1 MSYINSMSKN
11 AVISARIED
20 KLKQSAESILK
31 KLGISPSEA
40 ITIFY
45 KQVELKNGLPF
56 EVKLPNKVT
65 LKTFKDSDEGKSVKS
80 FKNAKDLY
88 KDLGI

>member
-1 MSYINSMSKN
+1 MSKN

-20 KLKQSAESILK
+20 KLKRSAESILS

-45 KQVELKNGLPF
+45 KQVELRKGLPF
-56 EVKLPNKVT
+56 DVKIPNKIT
-65 LKTFKDSDEGKSVKS
+65 IKAFQDSDNGKNIKS
-80 FKNAKDLY
+80 HKNLNDLY
-88 KDLGI
+88 EDLGI

>member
-1 MSYINSMSKN
+1 MAKN
-11 AVISARIED
+11 AVISARIEGN
-20 KLKQSAESILK
+20 LKKKAESILQ

-45 KQVELKNGLPF
+45 KQVELRKGLPF
-56 EVKLPNKVT
+56 EVKIPNKT
-65 LKTFKDSDEGKSVKS
+65 TRKALKDSTEKSNLKKFDTPDE
-80 FKNAKDLY
+80 LY

>member
-1 MSYINSMSKN
+1 MSKN

-20 KLKQSAESILK
+20 KLKKNAESILNR
-31 KLGISPSEA
+31 LGITPSEA

-45 KQVELKNGLPF
+45 KQVELRKGLPF
-56 EVKLPNKVT
+56 EVKIPNKTT
-65 LKTFKDSDEGKSVKS
+65 LNAFQDSESGKNTKS
-80 FKNAKDLY
+80 FKKLDDLY

>member
-1 MSYINSMSKN
+1 MSKN

-20 KLKQSAESILK
+20 GLKKKAETILK

-45 KQVELKNGLPF
+45 KQVELRKGLPF
-56 EVKLPNKVT
+56 EVKIPNATTRKA
-65 LKTFKDSDEGKSVKS
+65 LKDSEEN
-80 FKNAKDLY
+80 KNQKKFENIDDLY

>member
-1 MSYINSMSKN
+1 MPKN

-20 KLKQSAESILK
+20 KLKKNAESILK

-45 KQVELKNGLPF
+45 KQVELRKGLPF
-56 EVKLPNKVT
+56 EVKIPNKTT
-65 LKTFKDSDEGKSVKS
+65 LNTFNESDEGKNVKTFKDTKE
-80 FKNAKDLY
+80 LY

>member
-1 MSYINSMSKN
+1 MSKN

-20 KLKQSAESILK
+20 GLKKKAETILK

-45 KQVELKNGLPF
+45 KQVELRKGLPF
-56 EVKLPNKVT
+56 EVKIPNATTRKA
-65 LKTFKDSDEGKSVKS
+65 LKDSEENRNQKK
-80 FKNAKDLY
+80 FENIEDLY
-88 KDLGI
+88 RDLGI

>member
-1 MSYINSMSKN
+1 MLKN

-20 KLKQSAESILK
+20 GLKKKAETILK

-45 KQVELKNGLPF
+45 KQVELRKGLPF
-56 EVKLPNKVT
+56 EVKIPNATTRKA
-65 LKTFKDSDEGKSVKS
+65 LKDSEENKNQKK
-80 FKNAKDLY
+80 FKNIDDLY

>member
-1 MSYINSMSKN
+1 MSKN

-20 KLKQSAESILK
+20 SLKKKAETILK
-31 KLGISPSEA
+31 KLGITPSEA

-45 KQVELKNGLPF
+45 KQVELRQGLPF
-56 EVKLPNKVT
+56 AVKIPNKT
-65 LKTFKDSDEGKSVKS
+65 TMKTFQDSNNGNNLKS
-80 FKNAKDLY
+80 FDNLNDLY

>member
-1 MSYINSMSKN
+1 MSKN

-20 KLKQSAESILK
+20 KLKSRAESILK
-31 KLGISPSEA
+31 KLGVTPSEA

-45 KQVELKNGLPF
+45 KQIELRRGLPF
-56 EVKLPNKVT
+56 EVKLPNKTT
-65 LKTFKDSDEGKSVKS
+65 LQTFKDSDQGKNLKS
-80 FKNAKDLY
+80 FDSADDLY

>member
-1 MSYINSMSKN
+1 MSKN

-20 KLKQSAESILK
+20 RLKRNAESILS

-45 KQVELKNGLPF
+45 KQVELRKGLPF
-56 EVKLPNKVT
+56 EVKIPNKIT
-65 LKTFKDSDEGKSVKS
+65 LKTFQDSENGKNIKS
-80 FKNAKDLY
+80 HKNLNDLY
-88 KDLGI
+88 EDLGI

>member
-1 MSYINSMSKN
+1 MAKN

-20 KLKQSAESILK
+20 GLKKKAESILK

-45 KQVELKNGLPF
+45 KQVELRKGLPF
-56 EVKLPNKVT
+56 EVKIPNETTKKALKESEENKNLKKVNN
-65 LKTFKDSDEGKSVKS
+65 LDE
-80 FKNAKDLY
+80 LY